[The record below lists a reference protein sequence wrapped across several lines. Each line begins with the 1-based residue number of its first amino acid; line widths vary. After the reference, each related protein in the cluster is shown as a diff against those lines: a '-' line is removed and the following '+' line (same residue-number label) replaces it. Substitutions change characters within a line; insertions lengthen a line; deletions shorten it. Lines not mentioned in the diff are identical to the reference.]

1 MTNKWQF
8 WIDRGGVIRVAI
20 RVDKTARRAVIDF
33 TGTSNQSETNFN
45 APKAVCRAAV
55 LYVFRCLV
63 NDDIPLNDGCLEP
76 LHLIIP
82 EGSLLNPRYPAAV
95 VAGNVETSQ
104 AITAALLGA
113 TAAALRRIKFL
124 EPMTAAILS
133 NSRKIAPYGLA
144 GGEDGQAGHNMVIRI
159 DGSTDTL
166 TAADQTNM
174 AAGDIFVIE
183 TPGGG
188 GFGKYLG

>member
-8 WIDRGGVIRVAI
+8 WIDRGGVIQVAI

-113 TAAALRRIKFL
+113 TAAA
-124 EPMTAAILS
+124 AASQGTMNNFTLATTSI
-133 NSRKIAPYGLA
+133 NITKQFAVAPAPGP
-144 GGEDGQAGHNMVIRI
+144 D
-159 DGSTDTL
+159 L
-166 TAADQTNM
+166 TAPAPCIPT
-174 AAGDIFVIE
+174 
-183 TPGGG
+183 
-188 GFGKYLG
+188 